1 MPQWQIRDVLTT
13 DVITAP
19 TRASVA
25 EIATMLAERRIS
37 AVPIVDEFDV
47 VVGVVSWVDLRDKL
61 DIGEPDAAVH
71 SGWLRRWMPPRFRWP
86 DAAAIDVM
94 SAPPV
99 IIRPDTSISAAAR
112 LMHQKK
118 VGRLLVVDGKGQ
130 LVGIV
135 TRRDLLKVHA
145 RLDAVIRDDV
155 MQQVLRRILMIEPGA
170 VRASVDD
177 GLVTLNGRTGRRT
190 TALAAVGLTETVP
203 GVTGVVDRLTFDT
216 DDTVAVPAARPPAN
230 ESLHGWRIGRRRH
243 QSGLA
248 AVDNGDS
255 IPADAAQVANS
266 AETR

>member
-1 MPQWQIRDVLTT
+1 MPQWQVRDVLVA

-19 TRASVA
+19 THASVA
-25 EIATMLAERRIS
+25 EIATTLAERRIS

-71 SGWLRRWMPPRFRWP
+71 SGWLRRWMPARLRWP

-99 IIRPDTSISAAAR
+99 TIRPDASVAAAAR
-112 LMHQKK
+112 LMHQRN
-118 VGRLLVVDGKGQ
+118 VGRLLVVDGAGR

-155 MQQVLRRILMIEPGA
+155 MQRVLRRTLMIEPGA

-177 GLVTLNGRTGRRT
+177 GLVTLSGRTARKT
-190 TALAAVGLTETVP
+190 TALVAVGLTEASP
-203 GVTGVVDRLTFDT
+203 GVTGVVDRLSFDA
-216 DDTVAVPAARPPAN
+216 DDTVAAPAASRPA
-230 ESLHGWRIGRRRH
+230 SDRLRDWRIVRRSH
-243 QSGLA
+243 QQNLA
-248 AVDNGDS
+248 AVSNHHS
-255 IPADAAQVANS
+255 RPADTAQVGTS